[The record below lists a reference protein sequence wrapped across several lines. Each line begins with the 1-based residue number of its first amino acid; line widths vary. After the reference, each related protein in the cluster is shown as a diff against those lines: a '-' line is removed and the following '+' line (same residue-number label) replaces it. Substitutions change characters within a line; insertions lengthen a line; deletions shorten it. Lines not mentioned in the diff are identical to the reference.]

1 MAESST
7 KDFILTRFLLD
18 IFIDIVIV
26 VVMVLLIRAY
36 LFAPFRVHGPSMCD
50 TFNVYNGECYNG
62 DGEFILV
69 SRLPLWSLFGWA
81 PSDLERGDV
90 IVFQAPYS
98 EEGEY
103 YIKRVIGL
111 PGDTIKIENGFV
123 YLKNETGTFE
133 LLDEPYLN
141 EDNLGH
147 TYPYR
152 SSSEVYEVPEDV
164 YFALGDNRTKSSD
177 ARRCFQQLGCT
188 DDSSPYLGMDLIQGE
203 VKLVLFPF
211 SHFRFVRDQEYEL

>member
-1 MAESST
+1 MEKKT
-7 KDFILTRFLLD
+7 TGDFVLTRFLLD
-18 IFIDIVIV
+18 LLIDIVIV
-26 VVMVLLIRAY
+26 VLMVVVIRSFI
-36 LFAPFRVHGPSMCD
+36 FAPYRVHGPSMCD

-69 SRLPLWSLFGWA
+69 SKLPTWNVFGWS
-81 PSDLERGDV
+81 PGSLQRGDV

-111 PGDTIKIENGFV
+111 PGDTIKIENGYV
-123 YLKNETGTFE
+123 YLKNEDGSFTM
-133 LLDEPYLN
+133 LDEPYLN
-141 EDNLGH
+141 TDNLGH

-152 SSSEVYEVPEDV
+152 SSSQTFEVPEDG

-188 DDSSPYLGMDLIQGE
+188 DETSPFLTLDLIQGE
-203 VKLVLFPF
+203 VKTVLFPF
-211 SHFRFVRDQEYEL
+211 SHFRFVHTQDYGL

>member
-1 MAESST
+1 MEKKT
-7 KDFILTRFLLD
+7 TGDFVLTRFLLD
-18 IFIDIVIV
+18 LLIDVVIV
-26 VVMVLLIRAY
+26 VLMVVVIRS
-36 LFAPFRVHGPSMCD
+36 FIFSPFRVHGPSMCD
-50 TFNVYNGECYNG
+50 TLNVYNDECYNG

-69 SRLPLWSLFGWA
+69 SRLATWDLFGW
-81 PSDLERGDV
+81 SLGSLDRGDI

-98 EEGEY
+98 EPGEY
-103 YIKRVIGL
+103 YIKRIIGM
-111 PGDTIKIENGFV
+111 PGDTLRIENGYI
-123 YLKNETGTFE
+123 YLKNGNGSFV

-152 SSSEVYEVPEDV
+152 SSSQTFEVPEDG

-188 DDSSPYLGMDLIQGE
+188 DETSPYLTLDYIQGE
-203 VKLVLFPF
+203 AKVVLFPF
-211 SHFRFVRDQEYEL
+211 SHFRFLYAQDYDL